1 MIRLEGALG
10 PTIALAEASHD
21 RGGWVVTRTA
31 GAVACVAGLLYW
43 LAVTVGLVDFD
54 SLLVGLA
61 QLVVGIGILFA
72 IYELYYHVQLKN
84 LLPAVPITEQ
94 SRADD
99 WLSRVNL
106 ADYVSWEVGRMLL
119 ASATP
124 DDSFD
129 MDRFLRALLAEENAR
144 VFFARAGLTGPIDE
158 TAGRSAAPPPI
169 DVPVTTVEPLIQFAA
184 IKAVER
190 GHRRIHV
197 SHILLAMAEHH
208 PGFVNLLFAHKV
220 EPDDLIEAI
229 DWFERTRDQTRHHFF
244 WERGKV
250 GIWGIGRD
258 WAAGYTPTLSQYA
271 VDLAKYYTTSGL
283 QTQIVGRT
291 QVITQIEQVLAS
303 QQRSNVLLV
312 GLPGVGK
319 KTVVNGL
326 AARIAAGDA
335 PRSLADRHVMELDV
349 GGLLA
354 GQSERGQ
361 LEERLLR
368 VLRDVAQAGNII
380 LFINNIHT
388 LMNAQPGKIGAINAS
403 EVLLPFL
410 RSGRIQLI
418 GATTP
423 SEYHALIA
431 PQSALAG
438 AFRKI
443 DLEEPSPED
452 SIILLEDVALYLE
465 SRYGVFVPV
474 PSLRKAV
481 YLGQRYIRREPLPQS
496 GIRVLEAAALQ
507 VANDHKRYV
516 TTHAVETV
524 VTEIAKVPVGDLQ
537 VTEKNKLLRLEAQLH
552 ERVIGQ
558 DEAISAISNALRR
571 ARSGLASGKRP
582 IGSFL
587 FLGPTGVG
595 KTETARALASVYYGA
610 ESAMIQL
617 DMSEFQTPASLA
629 RLIGA
634 PTEAQTASG
643 GQLTSAIKDAP
654 FSLLLL
660 DEIEKAH
667 PDILNVFL
675 QVLEDGRASDGR
687 GEVVDFSNAIII
699 ATSNAGSDFIRRQVQ
714 RGVPA
719 EQFRDELMNQI
730 QASGQFRPE
739 FLNRFDALVAFK
751 PLTQPQLLQIVDLL
765 QAGLNRRLA
774 EEKVTVRLTD
784 AAKER
789 LAQLGYQPEFGARAL
804 RRVLQDRV
812 ENLVAERLL
821 TGNISRGQTV
831 TIDAPDLGADPPP
844 TVPTSPA

>member
-1 MIRLEGALG
+1 MIRLDGALG

-21 RGGWVVTRTA
+21 RGTWVVLRTSA
-31 GAVACVAGLLYW
+31 AVACVAGLLYW
-43 LAVTVGLVDFD
+43 LAVTVDLVRFD
-54 SLLVGLA
+54 ALLVGLS
-61 QLVVGIGILFA
+61 QLLVGSGLLVA

-84 LLPAVPITEQ
+84 LLPSVPIAQQAE
-94 SRADD
+94 APD

-119 ASATP
+119 ASQTP
-124 DDSFD
+124 DGGFD
-129 MDRFLRALLAEENAR
+129 MERFLRALLAEENAR

-158 TAGRSAAPPPI
+158 TAGRDATPPHI

-184 IKAVER
+184 VKAVES

-208 PGFVNLLFAHKV
+208 PGFVNLLFAHTV
-220 EPDDLIEAI
+220 EPDDLVEAI
-229 DWFERTRDQTRHHFF
+229 GWFERTRDQTRHHFF

-271 VDLAKYYTTSGL
+271 IDLARYYSRSGL
-283 QTQIVGRT
+283 QTQIVGRK
-291 QVITQIEQVLAS
+291 QVIGQIEQVLAS
-303 QQRSNVLLV
+303 EQRSNVLLV

-335 PRSLADRHVMELDV
+335 PRTLADKHVMELDI
-349 GGLLA
+349 GQLLA
-354 GQSERGQ
+354 GVSDRGQ

-368 VLRDVAQAGNII
+368 VLRDASRAGNII

-388 LMNAQPGKIGAINAS
+388 LMAAEPGKLGAINAS

-410 RSGRIQLI
+410 KSGRLQLI

-423 SEYHALIA
+423 SEYHAIIA

-438 AFRKI
+438 AFRKV

-465 SRYGVFVPV
+465 SRYHIFVPV
-474 PSLRKAV
+474 PSLRKSV
-481 YLGQRYIRREPLPQS
+481 FLGARYIRQEPLPQS
-496 GIRVLEAAALQ
+496 AIRVLESAALA
-507 VANDHKRYV
+507 VANARKRYV
-516 TTHAVETV
+516 TVQSVEDV
-524 VTEIAKVPVGDLQ
+524 VTSIAKVPVGS
-537 VTEKNKLLRLEAQLH
+537 VAASEKDKLLHLEQALH

-558 DEAISAISNALRR
+558 DEAISAISSALRR
-571 ARSGLASGKRP
+571 ARSGLASGSRP

-610 ESAMIQL
+610 ASAMIRL

-634 PTEAQTASG
+634 PTDVQQAGS
-643 GQLTSAIKDAP
+643 GQLTSAIRDAP
-654 FSLLLL
+654 FSLILL

-675 QVLEDGRASDGR
+675 AVLEDGRVSDGR

-699 ATSNAGSDFIRRQVQ
+699 ATSNAGSDFIRQKVQ
-714 RGVPA
+714 QGIPA
-719 EQFRDELMNQI
+719 EQFRDELLNQI
-730 QASGQFRPE
+730 QSTGQFRPE

-751 PLTQPQLLQIVDLL
+751 PLTETQLLQIVDLL
-765 QAGLNRRLA
+765 LGGLNKRLL
-774 EEKVTVRLTD
+774 EEKITVRLTD
-784 AAKER
+784 AAKQR

-812 ENLVAERLL
+812 ENVIAERLL
-821 TGNISRGQTV
+821 SGNISRGQTV
-831 TIDAPDLGADPPP
+831 TIDAPDLGADP
-844 TVPTSPA
+844 VPTSPITT